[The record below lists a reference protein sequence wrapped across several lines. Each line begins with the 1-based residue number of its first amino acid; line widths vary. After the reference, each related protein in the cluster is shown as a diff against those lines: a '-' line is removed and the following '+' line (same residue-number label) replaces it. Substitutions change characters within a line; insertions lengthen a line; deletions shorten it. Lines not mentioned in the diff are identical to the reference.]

1 MRAVLKSAR
10 WYLILVFIWIF
21 LMISDA
27 EHLFMYLLAIGRSL
41 EKYLFSYSAIL
52 IFIFLLLSCMSFSY
66 ILGIDPLPGIYMACK
81 YLLPLCRRTF
91 HFDDGFLCIGFL
103 FVVPLA
109 YFCFGYHCF
118 WFQVQRI
125 IARTDAKKHI
135 PYFSSRV

>member
-1 MRAVLKSAR
+1 MRAVLKSMR

-27 EHLFMYLLAIGRSL
+27 EHLFMYLLALCRSL

-52 IFIFLLLSCMSFSY
+52 IFIFFAIELYEFFIYFGYWSLAR
-66 ILGIDPLPGIYMACK
+66 YMACK

-91 HFDDGFLCIGFL
+91 PFVDGFLCIGFL

-118 WFQVQRI
+118 WFQIQRF